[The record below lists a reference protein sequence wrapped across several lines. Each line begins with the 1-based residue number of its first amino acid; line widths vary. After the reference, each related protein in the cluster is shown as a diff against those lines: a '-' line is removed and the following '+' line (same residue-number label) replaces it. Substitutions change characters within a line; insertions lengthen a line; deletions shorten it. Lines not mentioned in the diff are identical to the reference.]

1 MGNLDRSLI
10 AHFPFFA
17 GFSDTSLDQILEN
30 AHSSRYPKDAVIF
43 EQGAVALTF
52 FFLLHGHVRAV
63 RNTPDGQQIIARYI
77 SQGEIFGIAPAIG
90 RSTYP
95 ASAVAAVDC
104 LALSWPAS
112 LWADFAQQHP
122 QLARNTFH
130 TVGERLQQT
139 QDRVV
144 EMSTENVEQRIAN
157 ALLRLAKQSGRK
169 TSEGTLID
177 FPLSRQ
183 DIAQMT
189 GTTLYTVSRI
199 LSSWVER
206 GAIKSGRQKVI
217 LVKSPF
223 LEAIATPHPREC

>member
-1 MGNLDRSLI
+1 MGNLDRSLV

-17 GFSDTSLDQILEN
+17 GFSETSLDEILEN
-30 AHSSRYPKDAVIF
+30 AHSARYPKDSHIF
-43 EQGAVALTF
+43 EQGEDAKAF

-63 RNTPDGQQIIARYI
+63 RTTPDGQQIIARYI
-77 SQGEIFGIAPAIG
+77 GAGEIFGIAPAIG

-104 LALSWPAS
+104 LALSWPAA
-112 LWADFAQQHP
+112 LWSTFAQQHP

-130 TVGERLQQT
+130 TVGDRLQET

-144 EMSTENVEQRIAN
+144 ELSVEGAEQRIAK
-157 ALLRLAKQSGRK
+157 ALLRLAKQSGRE
-169 TSEGTLID
+169 TLEGTLID

-189 GTTLYTVSRI
+189 GTTLFTASRI
-199 LSSWVER
+199 LSNWTEE
-206 GAIKSGRQKVI
+206 GTINSGRQRVTI
-217 LVKSPF
+217 VRPQALQ
-223 LEAIATPHPREC
+223 AIAIRRTKD